1 MRFTIIGAGTIGLTY
16 GHLLSRMHDVDY
28 VVPDGR
34 RSAYEGSFHLHL
46 HDLRDGT
53 DSVREFT
60 PRLLSD
66 VSASEADAI
75 LVMAPGD
82 RLPELLPHPASSAP
96 PHIPLV
102 LMLNRWDLEREARL
116 HLPRSRFHLGFPS
129 QVGGGRQGRH
139 VHATVFR
146 TGTVLETGH
155 AAGRRV
161 MDAIEEAF
169 RAAGLS
175 VARQCRMSDWLRIHC
190 LQQPLTAAP
199 LLDAG
204 GYDELIGDRAR
215 ARDLVLAFRKG
226 LRTCRAAG
234 SPPGLLWPSPL
245 FRLSAPVVTRLSR
258 ACSPMPMCARW
269 SSATARTGA
278 GMDLGLPRHPR
289 LSDGRGLSTPMLDRR
304 ARVLDRCARDPGAPA
319 AEGPP

>member
-16 GHLLSRMHDVDY
+16 GHLLSRVHDVDY

-82 RLPELLPHPASSAP
+82 RLPELLPHLASSAP

-102 LMLNRWDLEREARL
+102 LMLNRWGLEREARL

-175 VARQCRMSDWLRIHC
+175 VARERRMSDWLRIHC
-190 LQQPLTAAP
+190 LQQSLTARPAVALSAVPPPGTGRRAP
-199 LLDAG
+199 HAG
-204 GYDELIGDRAR
+204 HVRRCRCAHDGHPPQR
-215 ARDLVLAFRKG
+215 ARD
-226 LRTCRAAG
+226 T
-234 SPPGLLWPSPL
+234 
-245 FRLSAPVVTRLSR
+245 
-258 ACSPMPMCARW
+258 
-269 SSATARTGA
+269 

-289 LSDGRGLSTPMLDRR
+289 LSDGGGAEHADARPPSPRPRSMRAGSRR
-304 ARVLDRCARDPGAPA
+304 PGP
-319 AEGPP
+319 

>member
-1 MRFTIIGAGTIGLTY
+1 MRFTIIGAGTIGLTDA
-16 GHLLSRMHDVDY
+16 HLLSRVHDVDY

-34 RSAYEGSFHLHL
+34 HSAYEGSFHLHL

-82 RLPELLPHPASSAP
+82 RLPELLPHLASSAP

-102 LMLNRWDLEREARL
+102 LMLDRWGLEREARL
-116 HLPRSRFHLGFPS
+116 HLPRSRFHLGLPS

-175 VARQCRMSDWLRIHC
+175 VARQRRMSDWLRIHC
-190 LQQPLTAAP
+190 LQQSLTAAP

-215 ARDLVLAFRKG
+215 ARDLMLAFREG

-245 FRLSAPVVTRLSR
+245 FRLPAPVVTRLMQGMFTDADVRTMVIRRS
-258 ACSPMPMCARW
+258 AHGMPEW
-269 SSATARTGA
+269 SSGFRDIHASAMA
-278 GMDLGLPRHPR
+278 A
-289 LSDGRGLSTPMLDRR
+289 GLSTPMLDRQ
-304 ARVLDRCARDPGAPA
+304 ARVLDRCARDPGAP
-319 AEGPP
+319 GR